1 MLMKSGKFFYFKILF
16 AQLCLLSGLAAGSS
30 CTRPEGEI
38 YHIVTTVCED
48 ASSAVTVNYHC
59 NLPGSYVL
67 VTQADDTTFRRAKKI
82 KPVCQ
87 SWSTVGIEN
96 TAKESTFYTKERYVC
111 YATLSGLKDDTRYI
125 YKIVAGKTRTDAR
138 RFKTAAKEGPWNFVV
153 FTDFQHRE
161 NPVTLPLIQ
170 MMKEIASPELVICSG
185 DQIDVAGNEYE
196 WTFLLD
202 NDIFRDFVYAAS
214 PGDHAYWASDQV
226 DGHYPQYD
234 YAYTFNRLFKF
245 PENGAPSSRNT
256 TYYFYYNNILFVA
269 LDMNNS
275 DIATGERF
283 NDQQRWF
290 EETLDRLAGTYQ
302 YLIVY
307 EHKSV
312 FGSELVDP
320 VVGRELRPQWYPLF
334 QKYGVDLVLSGHDHI
349 YSRTYALD
357 GDQPSADPS
366 KGTFYLDMGSSGD
379 KRRPLDESLTGSPRY
394 AKVMD
399 LRALRQSC
407 ACNIEVDETCLKVT
421 VYNKDRQ
428 VVDSFVVP
436 RKDRPAVSESRED
449 FLFVHMTDPQIGFR
463 DDSPGYGQTDTL
475 MQKAVALANALRPE
489 AVFVTGDLVN
499 DAANPFQDAI
509 FTRNLAALTAPV
521 WCIPGNHDSFSD
533 RFSFRMKGCAFI
545 GLDTNCIKDAAPEA
559 EAAQFD
565 WLTQQLENARD
576 ARYTFVFLHC
586 PLVRESLDE
595 PEDYFNFSKEQRR
608 RYLDLFT
615 QYGVDAVFAGHTHCD
630 YTTEISGI
638 RFYTANPVG
647 KTLKHGISG
656 FNLIK
661 VGPVGFEVKFLPTR

>member
-1 MLMKSGKFFYFKILF
+1 MMKSTLRT
-16 AQLCLLSGLAAGSS
+16 ALLCLLVTLAVGSS
-30 CTRPEGEI
+30 CSRPEAEI

-48 ASSAVTVNYHC
+48 AASAVTVNYHC
-59 NLPGSYVL
+59 SLPDSYVL
-67 VTQADDTTFRRAKKI
+67 VTQADDTTFRHAEKI
-82 KPVCQ
+82 KPV
-87 SWSTVGIEN
+87 SRIWSTVGIDN
-96 TAKESTFYTKERYVC
+96 TATESTFYTKERYVC
-111 YATLSGLKDDTRYI
+111 YATISGLEADTRYR

-138 RFKTAAKEGPWNFVV
+138 QFKTAGKKEPWNFVV

-161 NPVTLPLIQ
+161 NPVTLPLVE
-170 MMKEIASPELVICSG
+170 MMKEIASPDLVICSG

-196 WTFLLD
+196 WSFLLD

-214 PGDHAYWASDQV
+214 PGDHAYWASDKTP

-234 YAYTFNRLFKF
+234 KPYTFVNLFHF
-245 PENGAPSSRNT
+245 PDNGAPDSKGSS
-256 TYYFYYNNILFVA
+256 YYFYYNDILFVA

-275 DIATGERF
+275 NLSSGSRF
-283 NDQQRWF
+283 DAQAAWF
-290 EETLDRLAGTYQ
+290 SETLDHLAGTYR
-302 YLIVY
+302 YLVVFM
-307 EHKSV
+307 HKSV
-312 FGSELVDP
+312 FGSDLIDAAVA
-320 VVGRELRPQWYPLF
+320 RNIRPQWASLF
-334 QKYGVDLVLSGHDHI
+334 RQYGVDLVLSGHDHI
-349 YSRTYALD
+349 YSRTLAMD
-357 GDQPSADPS
+357 GDQVTEDPAA
-366 KGTFYLDMGSSGD
+366 GTFYLDMGSSGD
-379 KRRPLDESLTGSPRY
+379 KRRPLDESLTGNPRY

-399 LRALRQSC
+399 LKELDQSC

-421 VYNKDRQ
+421 VYNQHRQ
-428 VVDSFVVP
+428 VVDGFTIP
-436 RKDRPAVSESRED
+436 LKERPAASESREG

-463 DDSPGYGQTDTL
+463 DVSPGYGQTDTL
-475 MQKAVALANALRPE
+475 MQKAVALANTLRPE

-499 DAANPFQDAI
+499 DAADPLQDAI
-509 FTRNLAALTAPV
+509 FTRNLAVLTAPV

-586 PLVRESLDE
+586 PLVRESLEE

-608 RYLDLFT
+608 RYLDIFT